1 MADEW
6 KILNEK
12 LNLLIREQERFQR
25 EIKDIKSQL
34 EKLKPKED
42 SLPILAVIEP
52 VINQEV
58 AQSVLESK
66 PLLVIEDKQEPE
78 IIDSNSRNQKLE
90 KFIGENL
97 ISKIGIAI
105 LILGVGVGAKF
116 AIDHELISPL
126 TRIILGYLLGF
137 GLLAFA
143 LKLKEKYHQFS
154 AVLLSGSMAI
164 NYFLT
169 YAAYSIY
176 ELLPQ
181 SLAFLLMLIF
191 TVFTVLASLRY
202 NLQLIAHIGL
212 VGAYAVP
219 FLLSNG
225 SGKVGILFSYVGM
238 INLGILFIAYKRYW
252 KQLYLVAYI
261 LTWLIFASWFIFSYR
276 QELHQWL
283 AFGYASLFYF
293 TFYGMF
299 LVYKIIGN
307 EKFETK
313 QVLLVLSN
321 SFIYFGFGY
330 SILNSS
336 YATNDFLGLFTVF
349 NGLIH
354 FIVSTYIKEKDLA
367 DKDLFVV
374 LIGLVLVFVSIA
386 IPIQLD
392 GNWVTLCWA
401 IEAALLFWLG
411 RSRSIAIYE
420 RLSYAVM
427 VLFLFSILQ
436 DWTSM
441 LNQIRQAD
449 GVVKLVLNPYFLVGI
464 LSSISFGFINYFHQ
478 NTEFEIPKTKE
489 YKQLRE
495 LLITGILLLVSFNT
509 FAMEIVNY
517 WNTLMYNFLAIHNEF
532 PVDSILNPM
541 IDAMRF
547 KNIWLINYASIFF
560 LVLYFADAKFD
571 FNMRYKYFLL
581 VASVLVCVLFLTIS
595 LYEFSELR
603 EAYLMRFQDTTH
615 IYFPFSLFIRYISFL
630 FLFPLVYYIANQSK
644 EDWFVKE
651 FNWLPNLFKHLFVL
665 WILSAE
671 MLHFMDV
678 SGIEG
683 SYKLSLS
690 ILWGVYAL
698 LLVFLGISKS
708 NKYLRYA
715 AIALFAFTLLK
726 LFFYDISG
734 LNTIGKTIVFV
745 SLGILLLVISFL
757 YNKNKSNLFNENKE
771 E

>member
-25 EIKDIKSQL
+25 EINEIKSQVDN
-34 EKLKPKED
+34 LKPKEE
-42 SLPILAVIEP
+42 SIPILAVIEP
-52 VINQEV
+52 DSKPEILQPVY
-58 AQSVLESK
+58 ESK
-66 PLLVIEDKQEPE
+66 PQLNIEKEPVLE
-78 IIDSNSRNQKLE
+78 VSNQDSKNLKLE

-97 ISKIGIAI
+97 ISKIGIVV
-105 LILGVGVGAKF
+105 LILGVGIGAKY

-143 LKLKEKYHQFS
+143 LKLKENYHQFS

-225 SGKVGILFSYVGM
+225 SGKVAILFTYIGI
-238 INLGILFIAYKRYW
+238 INLGILFIAYKRFW
-252 KQLYLVAYI
+252 KLLYQVAFI
-261 LTWLIFASWFIFSYR
+261 LTWLIFASWFVFSYR
-276 QELHQWL
+276 HELHQWL
-283 AFGYASLFYF
+283 AFGFATLFYL

-307 EKFETK
+307 EKFEPK
-313 QVLLVLSN
+313 HLLLVLSN
-321 SFIYFGFGY
+321 SFIFFGFGY
-330 SILNSS
+330 EILDHS
-336 YATNDFLGLFTVF
+336 YSTNDFLGLFTVF

-354 FIVSTYIKEKDLA
+354 FVVSSYIKKKDLA
-367 DKDLFVV
+367 DENLFVV
-374 LIGLVLVFVSIA
+374 LMGLVLVFVSIA

-392 GNWVTLCWA
+392 GNYVTLCWA
-401 IEAALLFWLG
+401 VEAALLFWLG
-411 RSRSIAIYE
+411 RTRSIVIYE
-420 RLSYAVM
+420 TLSYAVM
-427 VLFLFSILQ
+427 TLFFFSILE

-441 LNQIRQAD
+441 LKEINLGQGLIT
-449 GVVKLVLNPYFLVGI
+449 LVLNEYFLVGF
-464 LSSISFGFINYFHQ
+464 LASMAFTFVNYIHLKHTNDFL
-478 NTEFEIPKTKE
+478 KTDE
-489 YKQLRE
+489 YKLLRDIFLVG
-495 LLITGILLLVSFNT
+495 LLFMVSFVSI
-509 FAMEIVNY
+509 AMEIVNY
-517 WNTLMYNFLAIHNEF
+517 WNSIMYNYLFSHKEIIA
-532 PVDSILNPM
+532 DSILNPM
-541 IDAMRF
+541 IDALRF
-547 KNIWLINYASIFF
+547 KNIWLINFAAVYFILLTWLDLKFF
-560 LVLYFADAKFD
+560 TNRRMKFVLLG
-571 FNMRYKYFLL
+571 FNML
-581 VASVLVCVLFLTIS
+581 VSVLFLIIS
-595 LYEFSELR
+595 LFEFSELR
-603 EAYLMRFQDTTH
+603 EAYLMRYLPTEH
-615 IYFPFSLFIRYISFL
+615 IIFPFSLSIRYISFCFILPLIFYVYKQTKGEWFPSEFYWIPEL
-630 FLFPLVYYIANQSK
+630 FI
-644 EDWFVKE
+644 
-651 FNWLPNLFKHLFVL
+651 HLFTLWVL
-665 WILSAE
+665 SSE
-671 MLHFMDV
+671 MLHIMDV
-678 SGIEG
+678 LGIEG

-698 LLVFLGISKS
+698 LLVFLGISNS

-715 AIALFAFTLLK
+715 AIGLFAFTLLK

-757 YNKNKSNLFNENKE
+757 YNKNKSKLFDENTE